1 MGPMLALK
9 KKKVHSMSEQG
20 GNSIVLCHRMIIIFS
35 NTKITAHHDT
45 AQYNYLTKIV
55 RQDTRVA
62 LNHTIGHLKP
72 QWINDPFIE

>member
-1 MGPMLALK
+1 MGLMLTLEKNYA
-9 KKKVHSMSEQG
+9 HSMSEQG
-20 GNSIVLCHRMIIIFS
+20 GNSIILCHRMIIIFS

-55 RQDTRVA
+55 RLDIRVA